1 MSDAVSDAVGGAVG
15 GVVFLTSRRTPPDVV
30 TFLQQQLARG
40 EDSVVDD
47 GGGVGSARG
56 GEGRGEDNGG
66 REGERHYWPP
76 LSSFSPSFLWD
87 PTLHGGDGRGGEGS
101 NPYIRCLAAAAVII
115 VTPDSVSM
123 ASEACSTTAQVFVV
137 EVDANA
143 AAAGDDDDDGN
154 DEGGGRTKGGT
165 ARAVRAVGSVGG
177 GGGGGGGG
185 ETGGDTG
192 GDSGRG
198 ELRPK
203 LRRFHQHLRDTRA
216 LSASGVA
223 AALAARVE
231 RFDESRDGSVSAGRS
246 GQISKRL
253 DDTGTAEPSTL
264 SFDCYSLR
272 N

>member
-1 MSDAVSDAVGGAVG
+1 
-15 GVVFLTSRRTPPDVV
+15 
-30 TFLQQQLARG
+30 
-40 EDSVVDD
+40 
-47 GGGVGSARG
+47 
-56 GEGRGEDNGG
+56 
-66 REGERHYWPP
+66 
-76 LSSFSPSFLWD
+76 
-87 PTLHGGDGRGGEGS
+87 
-101 NPYIRCLAAAAVII
+101 
-115 VTPDSVSM
+115 M
-123 ASEACSTTAQVFVV
+123 ASEACSTTAQVFVA

-253 DDTGTAEPSTL
+253 DDTAEPSTL